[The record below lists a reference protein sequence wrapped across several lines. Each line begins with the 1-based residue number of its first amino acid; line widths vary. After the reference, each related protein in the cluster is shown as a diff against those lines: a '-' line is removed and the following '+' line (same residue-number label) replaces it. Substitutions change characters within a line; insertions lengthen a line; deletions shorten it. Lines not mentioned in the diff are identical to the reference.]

1 VRNRFSQSP
10 IHFAPPLFLAMV
22 AWLLSLYWPGTAFMA
37 SLFSVLPT
45 LLVLLGGAFCVVYQR
60 QSQLF
65 SLVTLYIAHFSLSLQ
80 VSHYQQ
86 THTLN
91 PETPLVFHLATVMT
105 PLLIG
110 IYCVWQV
117 KAHLLQDSIARLT
130 LLIVATV
137 VPLALGRVYPEA
149 MLHAVDTIYWPMLHG
164 DWMKLAQLAYFTF
177 IVGLGLV
184 ITRYVLLP
192 RPQTAAPIVAIG
204 CLMWMWS
211 KVFIEPQILDVM
223 ISFVQLIII
232 GSVIHETFY
241 MAFRDELTGIPGRR
255 ALNERLSR
263 LGNQYVIAMADVDH
277 FKKFNDT
284 HGHDVG
290 DQVLKLVAS
299 KMRKVG
305 GGGSAYRYGGEEF
318 TLLFPGK
325 TLEECLSHLEA
336 VRRSIEEYPLRI
348 RDKQSRPQD
357 DERGR
362 EQRGSGEA
370 KTVFIT
376 VSMGV
381 AERGVAARTPEEV
394 IKCADQALYKAKGA
408 GRNNVMPYGQS
419 AQPASRV
426 RRA

>member
-10 IHFAPPLFLAMV
+10 IHFAPPLFLALV
-22 AWLLSLYWPGTAFMA
+22 ACLLSLYWPGTAFLT
-37 SLFSVLPT
+37 SLFNVLPT

-65 SLVTLYIAHFSLSLQ
+65 SLVTLYLAHVALSLQ
-80 VSHYQQ
+80 VNHFKL
-86 THTLN
+86 THLLN
-91 PETPLVFHLATVMT
+91 PETPLVFHLATVMA

-110 IYCVWQV
+110 IYYVWQV
-117 KAHLLQDSIARLT
+117 RAHLLQDTIARLT

-137 VPLALGRVYPEA
+137 VPLALGRIYPEA
-149 MLHAVDTIYWPMLHG
+149 MLHAVDTIYWPLLHG
-164 DWMKLAQLAYFTF
+164 EWMRLAQLAYFTF
-177 IVGLGLV
+177 IIGWGLV
-184 ITRYVLLP
+184 IARYVVLP
-192 RPQTAAPIVAIG
+192 SPQTAAPIVAVG

-211 KVFIEPQILDVM
+211 KIFIQPQALDVM
-223 ISFVQLIII
+223 ISFAQLIIV

-299 KMRKVG
+299 KMRKVS

-325 TLEECLSHLEA
+325 TLKECLPHLEA

-348 RDKQSRPQD
+348 RDKQTRPQD
-357 DERGR
+357 DESGR
-362 EQRGSGEA
+362 ERRGSVEA
-370 KTVFIT
+370 KTAFIT

-381 AERGVAARTPEEV
+381 AERGVAARLPEEV

-408 GRNNVMPYGQS
+408 GRNNVMPYGQ
-419 AQPASRV
+419 PAKAAIRLT
-426 RRA
+426 RA